1 MSEASETSRVNEV
14 SDNDWI
20 IIKKMNVKSLE
31 IKNTSY
37 YYYDDIVH
45 ADEFDKNL
53 IKVDKRESRI
63 GVDIYYISY
72 IVNKLQYNINSVNP
86 LYLIL
91 KDVKCTVEKIEGSSD
106 RYLVI
111 DLSNKDVL
119 NVFDDMFNF
128 ISNKID
134 RDDDEKVYGYIRLKF
149 NSDVDLPLDK
159 LIKFHTLTVIVACV
173 IRKANKFYPKIYV
186 DKGIYELE

>member
-1 MSEASETSRVNEV
+1 
-14 SDNDWI
+14 
-20 IIKKMNVKSLE
+20 MNVKSLE
-31 IKNTSY
+31 IKNISY
-37 YYYDDIVH
+37 YYYDNIVH

-53 IKVDKRESRI
+53 IKVNKRESRI
-63 GVDIYYISY
+63 GADIYYLGY
-72 IVNKLQYNINSVNP
+72 IVNTSQYNINSVNP

-91 KDVKCTVEKIEGSSD
+91 KHVTCTVEKIVGSSG

-134 RDDDEKVYGYIRLKF
+134 GMIKKCMVT
-149 NSDVDLPLDK
+149 LD
-159 LIKFHTLTVIVACV
+159 
-173 IRKANKFYPKIYV
+173 
-186 DKGIYELE
+186 

>member
-1 MSEASETSRVNEV
+1 
-14 SDNDWI
+14 
-20 IIKKMNVKSLE
+20 MNVKSLE

-45 ADEFDKNL
+45 VHEFDKNL
-53 IKVDKRESRI
+53 IKVDKRV
-63 GVDIYYISY
+63 GADIYYIGY
-72 IVNKLQYNINSVNP
+72 IVNKPQYNINSVNP

-91 KDVKCTVEKIEGSSD
+91 KDVKCTVEN

-128 ISNKID
+128 ISNKINKID
-134 RDDDEKVYGYIRLKF
+134 GDDKQVYGYIRLKF
-149 NSDVDLPLDK
+149 NSEVDLPLDK

-173 IRKANKFYPKIYV
+173 ICKANKFYPEIYIDEGV
-186 DKGIYELE
+186 YELE

>member
-1 MSEASETSRVNEV
+1 
-14 SDNDWI
+14 
-20 IIKKMNVKSLE
+20 MNVKSLE

-37 YYYDDIVH
+37 YYYNDIFH

-63 GVDIYYISY
+63 GADIYYIGY
-72 IVNKLQYNINSVNP
+72 IVNKPQYNINSVNH
-86 LYLIL
+86 LHLIL
-91 KDVKCTVEKIEGSSD
+91 KDVSCTVEKIEGSRD

-128 ISNKID
+128 ISNKFNRID
-134 RDDDEKVYGYIRLKF
+134 GDDKILYGYIRLKF
-149 NSDVDLPLDK
+149 SSDVDLPLDK

-173 IRKANKFYPKIYV
+173 IRKANKFYPEIYV
-186 DKGIYELE
+186 DEGIYELQ

>member
-1 MSEASETSRVNEV
+1 
-14 SDNDWI
+14 
-20 IIKKMNVKSLE
+20 MNVKSLE
-31 IKNTSY
+31 IKNISY

-45 ADEFDKNL
+45 ADEFHKNL

-63 GVDIYYISY
+63 GADIYDISY
-72 IVNKLQYNINSVNP
+72 TVNKLQYNINSVKP

-111 DLSNKDVL
+111 DLSNKNVL

-128 ISNKID
+128 ISNKINKID
-134 RDDDEKVYGYIRLKF
+134 GDDKQVYGYIRLKF
-149 NSDVDLPLDK
+149 SSDVDLPLNK
-159 LIKFHTLTVIVACV
+159 LIKFHTLTVLVACV
-173 IRKANKFYPKIYV
+173 IRKGNKFYPEIYV
-186 DKGIYELE
+186 DQGIYELE

>member
-1 MSEASETSRVNEV
+1 
-14 SDNDWI
+14 
-20 IIKKMNVKSLE
+20 MNVKSLE

-53 IKVDKRESRI
+53 IKINKRESRI
-63 GVDIYYISY
+63 GADIYYIGY
-72 IVNKLQYNINSVNP
+72 IVNKPQYNINSVNP
-86 LYLIL
+86 LYLFL
-91 KDVKCTVEKIEGSSD
+91 KDVTCTVEKIESSSD
-106 RYLVI
+106 RCLVI

-128 ISNKID
+128 ISNKINKID
-134 RDDDEKVYGYIRLKF
+134 GDDEKVYGYIRLKF

-159 LIKFHTLTVIVACV
+159 LIKFHTLTVFVACD
-173 IRKANKFYPKIYV
+173 IRKANKFYPEIYV
-186 DKGIYELE
+186 DEGIYELE

>member
-1 MSEASETSRVNEV
+1 
-14 SDNDWI
+14 
-20 IIKKMNVKSLE
+20 MNVKSPE
-31 IKNTSY
+31 IKYTSY

-45 ADEFDKNL
+45 TDEFDKNL

-63 GVDIYYISY
+63 GAGIYYVGY
-72 IVNKLQYNINSVNP
+72 IVNKPQYNFNSVNP

-128 ISNKID
+128 ISNKINKTD
-134 RDDDEKVYGYIRLKF
+134 GDDKKVYGYIRLKF
-149 NSDVDLPLDK
+149 SSDVDLPLDK
-159 LIKFHTLTVIVACV
+159 LIKFRTLTVIVACV
-173 IRKANKFYPKIYV
+173 IRKGNKFYPEIYV
-186 DKGIYELE
+186 DEGIFEVDNM

>member
-1 MSEASETSRVNEV
+1 
-14 SDNDWI
+14 
-20 IIKKMNVKSLE
+20 MNVKSLE

-37 YYYDDIVH
+37 CYYDDIVH

-53 IKVDKRESRI
+53 IKVDKREPRI
-63 GVDIYYISY
+63 GADIYYISY
-72 IVNKLQYNINSVNP
+72 IVHKPQYNINSVSP
-86 LYLIL
+86 LHLIL
-91 KDVKCTVEKIEGSSD
+91 KDVKCTVEKIKGSSD

-119 NVFDDMFNF
+119 NVFDNMFNF
-128 ISNKID
+128 ISNKINKID
-134 RDDDEKVYGYIRLKF
+134 GDDKNVYGYIRLKF

-173 IRKANKFYPKIYV
+173 IHKGDKFYPEIYV
-186 DKGIYELE
+186 DEGIYELE

>member
-1 MSEASETSRVNEV
+1 
-14 SDNDWI
+14 
-20 IIKKMNVKSLE
+20 MNVKSLE

-53 IKVDKRESRI
+53 IKIDKRESRI
-63 GVDIYYISY
+63 GADIYYISY
-72 IVNKLQYNINSVNP
+72 IVNKPQYNINSVNL

-91 KDVKCTVEKIEGSSD
+91 KDVKCTVEKMEGSSD

-128 ISNKID
+128 ISNKINKID
-134 RDDDEKVYGYIRLKF
+134 GDDKNVYGYIRLKF
-149 NSDVDLPLDK
+149 NSDVDLPLAK
-159 LIKFHTLTVIVACV
+159 LIKFHTLSVIVACV
-173 IRKANKFYPKIYV
+173 VRKGNKFYLEIYIDEGIFEV
-186 DKGIYELE
+186 DNM

>member
-1 MSEASETSRVNEV
+1 
-14 SDNDWI
+14 
-20 IIKKMNVKSLE
+20 MNVKSLE

-45 ADEFDKNL
+45 ADEFDKSL

-63 GVDIYYISY
+63 DADIYYISY
-72 IVNKLQYNINSVNP
+72 IVNKPQCNINSVNA

-111 DLSNKDVL
+111 DLINEDVL
-119 NVFDDMFNF
+119 NVFDERCF
-128 ISNKID
+128 
-134 RDDDEKVYGYIRLKF
+134 
-149 NSDVDLPLDK
+149 
-159 LIKFHTLTVIVACV
+159 
-173 IRKANKFYPKIYV
+173 
-186 DKGIYELE
+186 

>member
-1 MSEASETSRVNEV
+1 
-14 SDNDWI
+14 
-20 IIKKMNVKSLE
+20 MNLKSLE
-31 IKNTSY
+31 IKNTLY

-63 GVDIYYISY
+63 SADIYYISY

-91 KDVKCTVEKIEGSSD
+91 KDVKCTVEKKEGSSD

-111 DLSNKDVL
+111 DLGNKDVL
-119 NVFDDMFNF
+119 NVFDYMFNF
-128 ISNKID
+128 ISNKINKID
-134 RDDDEKVYGYIRLKF
+134 GDDKKVYGYIRLKF
-149 NSDVDLPLDK
+149 NSDVELPLDK

-173 IRKANKFYPKIYV
+173 ICKGNKFYPEIYV
-186 DKGIYELE
+186 DEGIYEL

>member
-1 MSEASETSRVNEV
+1 
-14 SDNDWI
+14 
-20 IIKKMNVKSLE
+20 MNVKSLE

-37 YYYDDIVH
+37 YYYDYIVH
-45 ADEFDKNL
+45 VDEFDKNL

-63 GVDIYYISY
+63 GADIYYIGY
-72 IVNKLQYNINSVNP
+72 IVNKPQYNINSVNP

-91 KDVKCTVEKIEGSSD
+91 KDVKCTVEN

-111 DLSNKDVL
+111 DLSKKDVL

-128 ISNKID
+128 ISKKINKID
-134 RDDDEKVYGYIRLKF
+134 GDDKQVYGYIRLKF

-173 IRKANKFYPKIYV
+173 IRKANKFYPEIYIDEGV
-186 DKGIYELE
+186 YELE

>member
-1 MSEASETSRVNEV
+1 
-14 SDNDWI
+14 
-20 IIKKMNVKSLE
+20 MNVKSLE

-53 IKVDKRESRI
+53 IKVGKRESRI
-63 GVDIYYISY
+63 GADIYYISY
-72 IVNKLQYNINSVNP
+72 IVNKPQYNINSVNP

-91 KDVKCTVEKIEGSSD
+91 KDVKCAVEKIESSSD

-111 DLSNKDVL
+111 DLNNKDVL
-119 NVFDDMFNF
+119 NF
-128 ISNKID
+128 ISNKINKID
-134 RDDDEKVYGYIRLKF
+134 GDDKNVYGYIRLKF
-149 NSDVDLPLDK
+149 NSDVDLPLDN

-173 IRKANKFYPKIYV
+173 IRKANKFYPEIYV
-186 DKGIYELE
+186 DEGIFEAENM

>member
-1 MSEASETSRVNEV
+1 
-14 SDNDWI
+14 
-20 IIKKMNVKSLE
+20 MNVKSLE
-31 IKNTSY
+31 IKNTSC